1 MNKKILTL
9 ILLLSNSLSAFA
21 ASEQIP
27 IDRKITKIRTYKNYA
42 MVYISP
48 RFYNTQDCGSSD
60 SHTKLIL
67 NLENEAN
74 KEMYTIAMAAGISEK
89 MIGLGINGC
98 YNATGY
104 PSIYRV
110 DVQL

>member
-1 MNKKILTL
+1 MNKKCLTL
-9 ILLLSNSLSAFA
+9 LLLLSNSLSAFA
-21 ASEQIP
+21 ATEQIP

-48 RFYNTQDCGSSD
+48 KFENTQGCGRAD
-60 SHTKLIL
+60 GNAKLII
-67 NLENEAN
+67 NLENNAN
-74 KEMYTIAMAAGISEK
+74 TEMYTLAMAAGISEK
-89 MIGLGINGC
+89 AIGLGINGC
-98 YNATGY
+98 YNATGF